1 MSRGKE
7 KGKER
12 REGEEVKNYR
22 SEGGLR
28 ARNGLCDSCACGCV
42 AGVVHLLGSAG
53 RVGFVVLLSCRWPA
67 GFAPG
72 GRVCRGTS
80 GEGGRGGNCSPERDL
95 RYGVSQTSPNVPHPE
110 NSASFQMKEASRG
123 LADHGVKILQ

>member
-1 MSRGKE
+1 MLERGA
-7 KGKER
+7 GW
-12 REGEEVKNYR
+12 GE
-22 SEGGLR
+22 SP
-28 ARNGLCDSCACGCV
+28 
-42 AGVVHLLGSAG
+42 G
-53 RVGFVVLLSCRWPA
+53 RVVTACCRLVVVVGWPA

-95 RYGVSQTSPNVPHPE
+95 RYGVSQTSPNVPHSE